1 MREKN
6 SIMNIISNLIVI
18 ILQIVLVFVVR
29 YVFVRVLNEQYLGI
43 QGLFTNI
50 ISMLSLAEL
59 GIGTAISFILYK
71 PLADK
76 DNNKI
81 SVIVTFLRKIYITIG
96 IIVIVAGCCIIPFLK
111 HIVTGYTMGNL
122 TLIFIMYFST
132 LAIEYFLVY
141 PETLLNADQKHY
153 KISFILIGYTLIT
166 NVLQIIALLVTKNF
180 LIYILSDVIMKV
192 IKFIA
197 INIYVKKSYP
207 KVNFYSKDNLEKE
220 EKNKF
225 TKNVKSLFLYK
236 IGDYLI
242 NGTDNIIISKIIDIS
257 TVGLYSNYL
266 STIVIFKN
274 IINNIIS
281 GITASFGNLI
291 VKENEETQKNV
302 FDIMNFITYL
312 FCGFVFCCLIF
323 LFNDFIKI
331 FYGEH
336 YVIGMAEIIII
347 CINFYI
353 ASMLLPLES
362 VKSAAGL
369 YYEDR
374 YVTIIQAIINV
385 IISIVLGYKYG
396 LIGVLIGTLV
406 SYILTT
412 AWERPIIIYKRV
424 FKSNFLNYFK
434 KYIIQI
440 MIIIFNIAIDIF
452 LINKIFLEVSILNF
466 ILKGITI
473 FIVFALTNIVIYK
486 NSKEFKYI
494 IDMILKKL
502 NIKKDEDTGKVLETT
517 EK

>member
-6 SIMNIISNLIVI
+6 SILNIISNLFVI
-18 ILQIVLVFVVR
+18 ILQIALVFVVR
-29 YVFVRVLNEQYLGI
+29 FIFVKVLNEQYLGI

-59 GIGTAISFILYK
+59 GIGTAISFTLYK

-76 DNNKI
+76 DYNKV
-81 SVIVTFLRKIYITIG
+81 SAIVTFLRKIYIVIG
-96 IIVIVAGCCIIPFLK
+96 LVVLIAGFIITPFLK

-122 TLIFIMYFST
+122 DIIFIIYFIS
-132 LAIEYFLVY
+132 LAVEYFLTY

-166 NVLQIIALLVTKNF
+166 NMLQIVALLFTKNF
-180 LIYILSDVIMKV
+180 LIYILADVLMKL

-197 INIYVKKSYP
+197 INIYVKKYYSE
-207 KVNFYSKDNLEKE
+207 VNFYSKEKLEKE

-257 TVGLYSNYL
+257 TVGIYSNYL
-266 STIVIFKN
+266 SIITIFKN

-281 GITASFGNLI
+281 GVTASFGNLI
-291 VKENEETQKNV
+291 VREKEETQENV
-302 FDIMNFITYL
+302 FNIMNFITYS
-312 FCGFVFCCLIF
+312 FCGFIFCCLIF

-331 FYGEH
+331 FYGEN
-336 YVIGMAEIIII
+336 YILGMTEVIII
-347 CINFYI
+347 CLNFYI
-353 ASMLLPLES
+353 AAMLLPLES

-385 IISIVLGYKYG
+385 IISIILGHKIG
-396 LIGVLIGTLV
+396 LLGVLLGTFI

-412 AWERPIIIYKRV
+412 VWERPIIIYKRI
-424 FKSNFLNYFK
+424 FKSNWTKYIK
-434 KYIIQI
+434 KYFLQV
-440 MIIIFNIAIDIF
+440 MIIGINLLIDYIVIAKLF
-452 LINKIFLEVSILNF
+452 KEVSILNF
-466 ILKGITI
+466 ILKGILIVII
-473 FIVFALTNIVIYK
+473 FGVTNLIVFR

-494 IDMILKKL
+494 LSTVKEK
-502 NIKKDEDTGKVLETT
+502 IKI
-517 EK
+517 